1 MLRNSND
8 SGNDG
13 GLVNGYTM
21 EDVDEDTLNAYRIDY
36 DTLSAPEQVV
46 LATAYLEKKVSNN
59 RLQSLLNL
67 NPIEVGKILA
77 QLTQNN
83 FII

>member
-1 MLRNSND
+1 MLRDSND

-46 LATAYLEKKVSNN
+46 LATAYLEKEVNNN
-59 RLQSLLNL
+59 RLQSLLSL